1 MILFI
6 QEEEFGFKFSSLKF
20 IYIYIYRER
29 ERERESWVQIISG
42 VTLFNV
48 TSPNNFLLD

>member
-1 MILFI
+1 MQLEFHLLFA
-6 QEEEFGFKFSSLKF
+6 
-20 IYIYIYRER
+20 YRER

-48 TSPNNFLLD
+48 TPPNNFLLD